1 MSYDITAFLK
11 EVGNLKFGKGWLND
25 FLCHLN
31 LKMSILSI
39 HHVFKILISMLNIIL
54 MPVKINCQ

>member
-1 MSYDITAFLK
+1 MSCDITAFLK
-11 EVGNLKFGKGWLND
+11 ELRNLKFGKGWLND

-39 HHVFKILISMLNIIL
+39 HHVFKIL
-54 MPVKINCQ
+54 V

>member
-11 EVGNLKFGKGWLND
+11 ELRNLKFGKGWLND
-25 FLCHLN
+25 ILYHLN

-39 HHVFKILISMLNIIL
+39 HHVFKIL
-54 MPVKINCQ
+54 V